1 MSHPDPHPQG
11 TTTTWSSAFQYRKG
25 VLFCED
31 VSLVAIAREVG
42 TPCYVYSK
50 NALLENCRRLQSAFR
65 AIDPLICY
73 AVKANSNLSILSLVR
88 DEGCGFDVVSAGELY
103 RLKQIKA
110 DPQKIV
116 FSGVGKTIPELET
129 AIEEQLL
136 AINVESLPEL
146 ETLIELSRQKSRST
160 SISFRINPNVDTLT
174 HPYIATGLRQH
185 KFGIDLDHTSTII
198 EALRRAPWLQLCGLG
213 FHLGSQ
219 ILDVEPF
226 LDAFLKLKQVAAEF
240 RAEGFPV
247 EHLDLGGGLGIPYKD
262 EKPVDLGRY
271 ANFLTKEQDHYR
283 ILLEPGRFLVGNA
296 GVLLNRVLYRKT
308 NHGKHFVVVDGAMN
322 DLLRPSLYQA
332 YHEVLALEQKTEEIL
347 ADVVGPVCETGDFF
361 ARDRS
366 LPAVEQGD
374 YLAIMNAGA
383 YGFPLSSNYNSRLR
397 AAEVLVEED
406 QVGTVR
412 RRENLE
418 DLIRGE
424 EIS

>member
-1 MSHPDPHPQG
+1 MARSQ
-11 TTTTWSSAFQYRKG
+11 AFHYREG
-25 VLFCED
+25 VLFCEE
-31 VSLVAIAREVG
+31 VPLITVARQVG

-50 NALLENCRRLQSAFR
+50 NTLLENCRHFQSSFR

-73 AVKANSNLSILSLVR
+73 AVKANSNLSILRLFLE
-88 DEGCGFDVVSAGELY
+88 EGCGFDVVSAGELY
-103 RLKQIKA
+103 RLKKVGA
-110 DPQKIV
+110 NPQEIV
-116 FSGVGKTIPELET
+116 FSGVGKTVQELEM
-129 AIEEQLL
+129 AIEEGLL

-146 ETLIELSRQKSRST
+146 ETLIEISRDKSRST
-160 SISFRINPNVDTLT
+160 SVSFRMNPDVDAQT

-185 KFGIDLDHTSTII
+185 KFGIDLDQISPII
-198 EALRRAPWLQLCGLG
+198 EALRRAPWLQLRGVG

-226 LDAFLKLKQVAAEF
+226 LDAFLRLKRVAAEF

-262 EKPVDLGRY
+262 EKPVDLDRY
-271 ANFLTKEQDHYR
+271 AHFLEKERDHYR
-283 ILLEPGRFLVGNA
+283 ILFEPGRFLVGDA
-296 GVLLNRVLYRKT
+296 GVLLNQVLYRKT
-308 NHGKHFVVVDGAMN
+308 NRGKNFVVVDGAMN

-332 YHEVLALEQKTEEIL
+332 YHEVLTLEQGSEEIL

-366 LPAVEQGD
+366 LPALEQGH

-383 YGFPLSSNYNSRLR
+383 YGFPLSSNYNSRPR
-397 AAEVLVEED
+397 AAEVLVEGN
-406 QVGTVR
+406 QVGIIR
-412 RRENLE
+412 RRETLE

-424 EIS
+424 EIR